1 MKDSYYFQHDSNA
14 RNDPKLKALM
24 NTYGL
29 EGYGRFWII
38 IEMMRE
44 SSCYKLEDQ
53 AYVWESLAE
62 YCKAE
67 LQEVQKFVDDCVN
80 RYHLLSKNEDGS
92 FYSPALLDRMIKL
105 DSIRTKRREAARV
118 RWDES

>member
-80 RYHLLSKNEDGS
+80 SGQAKARAFSHFLCGEKRVKNPIEYG
-92 FYSPALLDRMIKL
+92 
-105 DSIRTKRREAARV
+105 RR
-118 RWDES
+118 DPDTGILH